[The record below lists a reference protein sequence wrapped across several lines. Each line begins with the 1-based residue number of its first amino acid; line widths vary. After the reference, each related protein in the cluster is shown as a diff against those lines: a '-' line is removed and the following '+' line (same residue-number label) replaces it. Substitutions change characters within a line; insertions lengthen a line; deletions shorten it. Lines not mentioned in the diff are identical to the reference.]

1 MATARTNVATKAK
14 PKSSS
19 TAVATLDYTDEL
31 ASIAKRLQSAST
43 ADRIKTS
50 NAKVFI
56 LPDKSEH
63 DELDV
68 IVVDFI
74 AFNRYYPGMY
84 DEDNIVPPDCFA
96 IGLEPTSMVPS
107 DNSPDKQ
114 CASCAGCWANQFK
127 SAANKKGK
135 ACGNTRLLAVL
146 LPPTGGLGVND
157 DLDSMPLYTISVS
170 PTAITSF
177 DEHVGKVVR
186 SFSKPVRGVITRM
199 SFAQD
204 SKWPSLRFNVVAPAG
219 KELEMYAQSRLAE
232 VRERLAVEP
241 DVSAIQAAN
250 DEKAAAKAP
259 AKRASRR

>member
-14 PKSSS
+14 PSS

-96 IGLEPTSMVPS
+96 IGLEPTSLVPS

-186 SFSKPVRGVITRM
+186 SFSKPVRGVITR
-199 SFAQD
+199 FV
-204 SKWPSLRFNVVAPAG
+204 RTAPAPCLPG
-219 KELEMYAQSRLAE
+219 
-232 VRERLAVEP
+232 
-241 DVSAIQAAN
+241 
-250 DEKAAAKAP
+250 
-259 AKRASRR
+259 RRR

>member
-1 MATARTNVATKAK
+1 MASKSSAVATKN
-14 PKSSS
+14 S

-31 ASIAKRLQSAST
+31 ASIAKRLQNTGSS
-43 ADRIKTS
+43 DRIKTS
-50 NAKVFI
+50 NAKLFI

-63 DELDV
+63 EELDV

-74 AFNRYYPGMY
+74 AFNRYYPGVF

-96 IGLEPTSMVPS
+96 LGLEPTTLVPS

-114 CASCAGCWANQFK
+114 CATCAGCWANQFK

-146 LPPTGGLGVND
+146 LPPPGGLGIND
-157 DLDSMPLYTISVS
+157 DLSDMPLYTLSVS
-170 PTAITSF
+170 PTAITAF

-186 SFSKPVRGVITRM
+186 SFQKPIRTVVTRL

-204 SKWPSLRFNVVAPAG
+204 SKWPSVRFSVVSPAG
-219 KELEMYAQSRLAE
+219 KDLELYAQSRLHE
-232 VRERLAVEP
+232 VRDRLNTEP

-250 DEKAAAKAP
+250 DERAAARAP
-259 AKRASRR
+259 AKKAAGRRR

>member
-74 AFNRYYPGMY
+74 AFNRY
-84 DEDNIVPPDCFA
+84 
-96 IGLEPTSMVPS
+96 
-107 DNSPDKQ
+107 
-114 CASCAGCWANQFK
+114 
-127 SAANKKGK
+127 
-135 ACGNTRLLAVL
+135 
-146 LPPTGGLGVND
+146 
-157 DLDSMPLYTISVS
+157 
-170 PTAITSF
+170 
-177 DEHVGKVVR
+177 
-186 SFSKPVRGVITRM
+186 
-199 SFAQD
+199 
-204 SKWPSLRFNVVAPAG
+204 
-219 KELEMYAQSRLAE
+219 
-232 VRERLAVEP
+232 
-241 DVSAIQAAN
+241 
-250 DEKAAAKAP
+250 
-259 AKRASRR
+259 